1 MIITISGLPGSGKT
15 TVAVMVA
22 ERMGFRHYSAG
33 DMRGR
38 IAIEKGLTIDQLNE
52 IGKKE
57 KWTDKNVDKLIEDL
71 GKKEDNIVVDG
82 WVAFHFIPRSV
93 KIFLYVD
100 LKVGA
105 ERIFRNQRQD
115 EEKKGNVKGIH
126 EMIRKRVK
134 ESNERYGKHYGIDF
148 LDGKNYDHIIDT
160 THLHIEQV
168 VNKIIE
174 FCRRKD

>member
-15 TVAVMVA
+15 TVARMA
-22 ERMGFRHYSAG
+22 AKRMGFSHYSAG

-38 IAIEKGLTIDQLNE
+38 MAMERGLTIDQLNE

-57 KWTDKNVDKLIEDL
+57 EWTDKDVDKVIEDL
-71 GKKEDNIVVDG
+71 GKKKDNIVVDG
-82 WVAFHFIPRSV
+82 WVAFRFIPRSV

-105 ERIFRNQRQD
+105 KRIFMNQRKD
-115 EEKKGNVKGIH
+115 EERKGSVREIY

-134 ESNERYGKHYGIDF
+134 ESNERYKKHYGIDF

-168 VNKIIE
+168 VEKVIE
-174 FCRRKD
+174 FCRGKD